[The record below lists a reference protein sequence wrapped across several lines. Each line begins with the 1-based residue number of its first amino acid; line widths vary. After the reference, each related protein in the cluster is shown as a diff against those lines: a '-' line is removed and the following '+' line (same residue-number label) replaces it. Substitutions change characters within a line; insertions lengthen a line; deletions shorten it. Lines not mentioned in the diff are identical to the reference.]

1 MSFINKKM
9 SLVEC
14 VNTFRLDKVINH
26 YDKLVENNLHI
37 QTICE
42 NGEPIKKHNLLP
54 VLNKY
59 YDKIQNKHEELG
71 LVKVDYIPSKFEKV
85 IKPKTSGRL
94 YPKGGLGLVNMPK
107 NIRNYLLHD
116 EKEQPLVIDLDI
128 KNCHP
133 TLYYQW
139 LVKNEYPVDK
149 LRLFKDYI
157 QNRSKW
163 IMEFPDIKSIII
175 TIINGCQE
183 INVDLGSTKLEN
195 LIQEIWNTHHWISQ
209 KWSIDNLENLKDF
222 IFHEINT
229 QIERKIIDFAMS
241 KARDWS
247 DDEDIVD
254 IYAYD
259 GFAVGNRGRFILNG
273 GEDFVNEINSI
284 LTTDGID
291 GYTCEFDIK
300 PLKIEDRFLEFM
312 NKLDTT
318 EGTDETEA
326 EEKFPTIRLDIPQG
340 QFLGDVLTEN
350 IIEDIKEDII
360 ANKMDMGGG
369 KTYKIYKDVQDVRM
383 KRPLTTISVLN
394 RISLIDNIKHDY
406 PFVHSYR
413 ETEQTEGNKIDG
425 VNKSVVVCCESLY
438 RLTEET
444 LQNCEILIADE
455 FMSLIPQMLCHDTHR
470 KNLCTN
476 QEILLGLIRNT
487 KKIVILDANISDET
501 IEFVREIRSDGKIS
515 PEPQIKKFVCAPTK
529 KRNIHWGPFMTKMM
543 DNLALGHKIFI
554 PCTRSIKFGMGVVQ
568 QIQNEF
574 PTKKVV
580 YINSENKG
588 DYVELLSD
596 TSKWGEYDVV
606 MISPCISTGVS
617 CVIRDYFHSVYCFF
631 SPQSCNGLDA
641 SQQIGRVRYP
651 ITEDVYIEISEGG
664 GNSKYKHYIKNKKDV
679 LRMLYYNIHNLY
691 SMNTGL
697 IDTEFDYD
705 TFKRT
710 IKTTP
715 RTDLFCFNYVEQFK
729 YYRNYKYHL
738 KKSLQNSYICNHID
752 LMAKNLVD
760 VEEEI
765 RMKKQVKENAKEYEN
780 KRCDNIFSS
789 PQITTSEAEQLE
801 RINRTD
807 DGLTEAQRHKY
818 LKFLLTKRTC
828 ISYDGIERFVK
839 NHSTKEP
846 RTLFKLLDKRA
857 AGVVKKINYYIR
869 HLTEYS
875 NLREHDLVNN
885 QSVLGMMFEADIRFD
900 LRDLNITDNI
910 TTEFLES
917 TYKGQLLR
925 YHWVNKILKFFGSE
939 FLFHQVSLTKEE
951 FQECWNRFVDW
962 CGEVCPGFTKL
973 TNFGRIS
980 VLFPFEMSVNC
991 EWTLKNLKKTKNQ
1004 GIGDYTINKIL
1015 GTIGLGLDKI
1025 EVKVREGKKVIQKPS
1040 IFQVNL
1046 DYPVLLNYY
1055 LEPEPTRY
1063 NSGNKKFLQLDK
1075 DCIPILTVGNIVNYM
1090 PPDWMEKYQKSV
1102 FYRLPQIQ
1110 R

>member
-85 IKPKTSGRL
+85 VKPKTSGRL

-139 LVKNEYPVDK
+139 LIKNEYPMDK

-259 GFAVGNRGRFILNG
+259 GFAVGNRGRFLLNG

-360 ANKMDMGGG
+360 ANKMDMGKG
-369 KTYKIYKDVQDVRM
+369 KTFKIYKDVQ
-383 KRPLTTISVLN
+383 
-394 RISLIDNIKHDY
+394 H
-406 PFVHSYR
+406 
-413 ETEQTEGNKIDG
+413 
-425 VNKSVVVCCESLY
+425 
-438 RLTEET
+438 
-444 LQNCEILIADE
+444 
-455 FMSLIPQMLCHDTHR
+455 
-470 KNLCTN
+470 
-476 QEILLGLIRNT
+476 
-487 KKIVILDANISDET
+487 
-501 IEFVREIRSDGKIS
+501 
-515 PEPQIKKFVCAPTK
+515 
-529 KRNIHWGPFMTKMM
+529 
-543 DNLALGHKIFI
+543 
-554 PCTRSIKFGMGVVQ
+554 
-568 QIQNEF
+568 
-574 PTKKVV
+574 
-580 YINSENKG
+580 
-588 DYVELLSD
+588 
-596 TSKWGEYDVV
+596 
-606 MISPCISTGVS
+606 
-617 CVIRDYFHSVYCFF
+617 
-631 SPQSCNGLDA
+631 
-641 SQQIGRVRYP
+641 
-651 ITEDVYIEISEGG
+651 
-664 GNSKYKHYIKNKKDV
+664 
-679 LRMLYYNIHNLY
+679 
-691 SMNTGL
+691 
-697 IDTEFDYD
+697 
-705 TFKRT
+705 
-710 IKTTP
+710 
-715 RTDLFCFNYVEQFK
+715 
-729 YYRNYKYHL
+729 
-738 KKSLQNSYICNHID
+738 
-752 LMAKNLVD
+752 
-760 VEEEI
+760 
-765 RMKKQVKENAKEYEN
+765 
-780 KRCDNIFSS
+780 
-789 PQITTSEAEQLE
+789 
-801 RINRTD
+801 
-807 DGLTEAQRHKY
+807 
-818 LKFLLTKRTC
+818 
-828 ISYDGIERFVK
+828 
-839 NHSTKEP
+839 
-846 RTLFKLLDKRA
+846 
-857 AGVVKKINYYIR
+857 
-869 HLTEYS
+869 
-875 NLREHDLVNN
+875 
-885 QSVLGMMFEADIRFD
+885 
-900 LRDLNITDNI
+900 
-910 TTEFLES
+910 
-917 TYKGQLLR
+917 
-925 YHWVNKILKFFGSE
+925 
-939 FLFHQVSLTKEE
+939 
-951 FQECWNRFVDW
+951 
-962 CGEVCPGFTKL
+962 
-973 TNFGRIS
+973 
-980 VLFPFEMSVNC
+980 
-991 EWTLKNLKKTKNQ
+991 
-1004 GIGDYTINKIL
+1004 
-1015 GTIGLGLDKI
+1015 
-1025 EVKVREGKKVIQKPS
+1025 
-1040 IFQVNL
+1040 
-1046 DYPVLLNYY
+1046 
-1055 LEPEPTRY
+1055 
-1063 NSGNKKFLQLDK
+1063 
-1075 DCIPILTVGNIVNYM
+1075 
-1090 PPDWMEKYQKSV
+1090 
-1102 FYRLPQIQ
+1102 
-1110 R
+1110 